1 MMVVA
6 GELLKCGVPFQAK
19 GSDEDLPEPC
29 WHEPQVSRWRETG
42 VAVNLRNTWIVDYG
56 DSSIPSRRRVIMQ
69 AMPGKRSYGTG
80 ELHEKHGAYFGATD
94 FGRAPTGPVGRSP
107 DRQTAA
113 SRGSRNAGT
122 TRPHS
127 RVSVDEVQSG
137 SAP

>member
-1 MMVVA
+1 MRGAVSSEGERRRPA
-6 GELLKCGVPFQAK
+6 GAMLARAAGVEMAGDGGCGQ
-19 GSDEDLPEPC
+19 
-29 WHEPQVSRWRETG
+29 
-42 VAVNLRNTWIVDYG
+42 LRNTWIVDYG